1 MLAPERVRADFHH
14 VAALWN
20 EAGAGGQRYL
30 LESLMGQGAEKAELL
45 GAAAQGE
52 ADRRDR
58 VETLAEALHD
68 LARTLG
74 QARDEVV
81 LAAAA
86 AEVVDRNLARWCH
99 ESVRVLQVEVEGYR
113 ASTIRSSEPG
123 GGPEVDR

>member
-30 LESLMGQGAEKAELL
+30 LESLMGQVAEKAELL

-74 QARDEVV
+74 QA
-81 LAAAA
+81 
-86 AEVVDRNLARWCH
+86 AR
-99 ESVRVLQVEVEGYR
+99 
-113 ASTIRSSEPG
+113 RS
-123 GGPEVDR
+123 GPRGRRS